1 MGADFHLLTLEARRH
16 ARRMADL
23 LRPESARLNREFTRI
38 LRRKGH
44 SSAAI
49 HALVS
54 ITPAAAASCLT
65 LGKFLEQVESNGW
78 RLAKL
83 NAAPGEVHEALQE
96 FSALVEPILAGR
108 FQPVREQ
115 LELATRLTL
124 NQAYYRVREA
134 ETQALFGIYRA
145 EVEARDFDDFLRRLI
160 RVLTAALRAR
170 AGRIVTSDH
179 PDPFLAKPCYI
190 ERGDERE
197 RLIADSGMRGR
208 YASFW
213 SYPLGGRMLAQ
224 FGFAEEHRWLPREL
238 ALLSAA
244 TELCRST
251 EERRR
256 LKSDNLRLEAE
267 ARHAEE
273 EERRRIGRELHDE
286 AGQALLLL
294 RLQLE
299 MMERDAPPGF
309 RERLGMARGVT
320 ESVITEI
327 RRIVSALGPQV
338 LERLGLPAA
347 LRHLGARFQ
356 KMHPASVEMRLPKR
370 LPPLAADAQ
379 EAVYRVSQECLLNIA
394 KHSSAKTVKLS
405 LRVADSSVRLSVSDD
420 GSGFNGHA
428 AARQPFSYGLSG
440 MRERAALLG
449 GKLET
454 ETAPGRGV
462 KVKLELPLAVTP
474 MKTNVEN
481 SRTID

>member
-1 MGADFHLLTLEARRH
+1 
-16 ARRMADL
+16 
-23 LRPESARLNREFTRI
+23 
-38 LRRKGH
+38 
-44 SSAAI
+44 
-49 HALVS
+49 
-54 ITPAAAASCLT
+54 
-65 LGKFLEQVESNGW
+65 
-78 RLAKL
+78 
-83 NAAPGEVHEALQE
+83 
-96 FSALVEPILAGR
+96 
-108 FQPVREQ
+108 
-115 LELATRLTL
+115 
-124 NQAYYRVREA
+124 
-134 ETQALFGIYRA
+134 
-145 EVEARDFDDFLRRLI
+145 
-160 RVLTAALRAR
+160 
-170 AGRIVTSDH
+170 
-179 PDPFLAKPCYI
+179 
-190 ERGDERE
+190 
-197 RLIADSGMRGR
+197 MRGR

-244 TELCRST
+244 AELCRST

-256 LKSDNLRLEAE
+256 LRSDNLRLEAE

-347 LRHLGARFQ
+347 LRHLAARFQ
-356 KMHPASVEMRLPKR
+356 NMHPAAMEMRLPKR
-370 LPPLAADAQ
+370 LPTLSADAQ

-394 KHSSAKTVKLS
+394 KHSCAKTVKLS
-405 LRVADSSVRLSVSDD
+405 LRIADSTVRLSVSDD

-428 AARQPFSYGLSG
+428 AARRPFSYGLSG

-454 ETAPGRGV
+454 ETAPGKGV

-474 MKTNVEN
+474 TKTNVEN
-481 SRTID
+481 SRTTD